1 MRVRQFLISSLLILS
16 VALNVASISEAQTS
30 GNNYFGDKE
39 QPGNRLHANIIEI
52 VNTGIV
58 TRQAIQ
64 TAIDNS
70 LTNTDNTL
78 TGEAKSAVAFDLPI
92 ANQFYDEMVEKNSLI
107 DVSKTLIELNSAKAV
122 HIITLGIILYPD
134 FAQEVFDGAALT
146 GVMDPNDILVVA
158 LQAGADPAL
167 ISVATATG
175 STTVAPPA
183 ATPLGAGIGAGG
195 TGGGDTT
202 ASTN

>member
-1 MRVRQFLISSLLILS
+1 MRVRQFFISSLIMLS
-16 VALNVASISEAQTS
+16 MTLSIVGICEAQSS

-39 QPGNRLHANIIEI
+39 QPGNRLHANIMELAD
-52 VNTGIV
+52 TGMV
-58 TRQAIQ
+58 TRQAIK

-92 ANQFYDEMVEKNSLI
+92 ANQFYDEMVEINSLI
-107 DVSKTLIELNSAKAV
+107 DVSKTLIELTPDKAV

-134 FAQEVFDGAALT
+134 FAQEVFDGATLT
-146 GVMDPNDILVVA
+146 GVMDPNDILIVA
-158 LQAGADPAL
+158 LQAGADPTL

-175 STTVAPPA
+175 STTVAPPE